1 MRESIIAK
9 LKANPTEVRALS
21 ELKKYI
27 LELPIIIGQM
37 NNKIDHM
44 YDMYEYLDS
53 HLFDFPKEDLYEKW
67 VLKRFSR
74 DVYEIRDKKQIDIEN
89 KNKIFFDQL
98 KDEQTIFESAIKDLH
113 ESVDNL
119 ITLHDPEQFELY
131 AEKIMNIDKD
141 LKISNDK
148 AND

>member
-1 MRESIIAK
+1 M
-9 LKANPTEVRALS
+9 
-21 ELKKYI
+21 
-27 LELPIIIGQM
+27 
-37 NNKIDHM
+37 
-44 YDMYEYLDS
+44 
-53 HLFDFPKEDLYEKW
+53 FDFPKEDLYEKW

-119 ITLHDPEQFELY
+119 ITLADPEQFETY